1 MEGGRCD
8 ACEGE
13 GEQIVEMQFLADV
26 HLQCEVCGGK
36 RFKQEILEVNYNEKN
51 IADVLELTVD
61 DAILFFK
68 DKKEVVAR
76 LQPLQYVGLGY
87 IRAKQF
93 DAQRWR
99 STAGETRVFSGKGSC
114 QRSGIIYF

>member
-1 MEGGRCD
+1 MSKIRAYQAKHFSFNVEGGRCD

-36 RFKQEILEVNYNEKN
+36 RFKQEILEVNYNGKN
-51 IADVLELTVD
+51 IADILALTVD

-68 DKKEVVAR
+68 D
-76 LQPLQYVGLGY
+76 LSIDCFPH
-87 IRAKQF
+87 
-93 DAQRWR
+93 
-99 STAGETRVFSGKGSC
+99 
-114 QRSGIIYF
+114 